1 VQAKDLSTSIGAS
14 ATRITRDIEI
24 LAGPDYT
31 TSNEA
36 IRRYA
41 YTDAY
46 KRAVSY
52 FENSLTDLG
61 FEVAYD
67 PVGNFVARNRPA
79 GEPVFGIGSHC
90 DSNRNGGRYDGTLGV
105 VSALEL
111 CRINAEE
118 NLGLP
123 LQLISWLEEEG
134 SAYGEMLLGSR
145 IAAGRVT
152 DADLAAM
159 RSVDN
164 GVPFMEEA
172 QAAGFEPERWR
183 ESKEILNDLLG
194 WIEIHIE
201 QGRVLQDAKI
211 QIGLVT
217 AITGVI
223 HADLVIA
230 GRADHAGATPMT
242 GRVDAGAVAAE
253 TILSVERLAREAGDG
268 TVGTVGHV
276 MLEPGLRNVVPGS
289 AIVALDVR
297 SIDDERLTSVFES
310 AVAHARSAAAQRGA
324 TVDIIQHQRQPPT
337 PMDADLVD
345 RLESVAKRLGVPTMR
360 MPSGAA
366 HDTMLVAER
375 IPSAMIFVPCKDGVS
390 HSPAEDARPADAA
403 AATMIALETIL
414 DQFNI
419 DTTASPQ

>member
-118 NLGLP
+118 NLRLP

-145 IAAGRVT
+145 IATGRVT

>member
-1 VQAKDLSTSIGAS
+1 VQAENLPNSIAAS

-24 LAGPDYT
+24 LSGPDYT

-52 FENSLTDLG
+52 FEDSLSDLG

-67 PVGNFVARNRPA
+67 PVGNLVARNRPV

-105 VSALEL
+105 VAALEL
-111 CRINAEE
+111 CRLNVEE

-123 LQLISWLEEEG
+123 FQLISWLEEEG

-164 GVPFMEEA
+164 GIPFMEEA

-183 ESKEILNDLLG
+183 ESREILDDLVG

-201 QGRVLQDAKI
+201 QGRVLQDAEI
-211 QIGLVT
+211 QVGLVT

-223 HADLVIA
+223 HADLVIT
-230 GRADHAGATPMT
+230 GRADHAGATPMA
-242 GRVDAGAVAAE
+242 GRVDAGVVAAE
-253 TILSVERLAREAGDG
+253 VILAVERLARAAGEG

-276 MLEPGLRNVVPGS
+276 TLEPGLRNVVPGL
-289 AIVALDVR
+289 ARVALDIR
-297 SIDDERLTSVFES
+297 SVDEDELTTVFETTVS
-310 AVAHARSAAAQRGA
+310 AARSAASAHGA
-324 TVDIIQHQRQPPT
+324 TVEVVEHQRQPPT
-337 PMDADLVD
+337 PMDSGLVD
-345 RLESVAKRLGVPTMR
+345 ALASSATDLGVETMR

-366 HDTMLVAER
+366 HDTMMVAQR
-375 IPSAMIFVPCKDGVS
+375 VPSAMLFVPCKDGIS
-390 HSPAEDARPADAA
+390 HSPAEQARPEDAA
-403 AATMIALETIL
+403 LALLIALEAIRAPLNTR
-414 DQFNI
+414 
-419 DTTASPQ
+419 TAL